1 MSLVHIICDKA
12 QLADGMRQIGGAI
25 MGDMF
30 TPLERGK
37 AVSIYSIAPLVG
49 PVLGPLAGGA
59 LTQYA
64 SWTWCFWVISILDV
78 FVQITGFAFLP
89 ETYAP
94 VLLRRKKDLL
104 VKETG
109 NENLITEFE
118 GNLTW
123 KALLKKNMK
132 RPFKM
137 LLTQPIVQ
145 VMSIQS
151 GYSYG
156 LAFMLSG
163 MSLNNR
169 LIHPWIQ
176 N

>member
-1 MSLVHIICDKA
+1 MKK
-12 QLADGMRQIGGAI
+12 IGGAI

-30 TPLERGK
+30 TPLERGR
-37 AVSIYSIAPLVG
+37 AVSIYSIAPLIG
-49 PVLGPLAGGA
+49 PVIGPVCGGA

-64 SWTWCFWVISILDV
+64 SWTWCFWVISIFDV
-78 FVQITGFAFLP
+78 FVQVSGILFLR

-94 VLLRRKKDLL
+94 VLLRRKRNLL

-109 NENLITEFE
+109 NQDLRTEFD

-132 RPFKM
+132 RPFHM
-137 LLTQPIVQ
+137 LATQPIIQ
-145 VMSIQS
+145 VMSIYS

-163 MSLNNR
+163 KSTHSPQSLSALRNT
-169 LIHPWIQ
+169 I
-176 N
+176 

>member
-1 MSLVHIICDKA
+1 
-12 QLADGMRQIGGAI
+12 

-30 TPLERGK
+30 TPLERGR
-37 AVSIYSIAPLVG
+37 AVSIYSIAPLLG
-49 PVLGPLAGGA
+49 PVLGPLCGGA

-78 FVQITGFAFLP
+78 FVQIAGFVFLR

-94 VLLRRKKDLL
+94 VLLRRKKKLL
-104 VKETG
+104 FKETG
-109 NENLITEFE
+109 NQDLLTEYDS
-118 GNLTW
+118 NLTW

-137 LLTQPIVQ
+137 LFTQPIVQ
-145 VMSIQS
+145 IMSIYS

-163 MSLNNR
+163 MSPPPVISMLSRKWNPF
-169 LIHPWIQ
+169 I
-176 N
+176 